1 MKTDSQ
7 LTEVGPLLQFL
18 LRLGQA
24 YLACGEQTAVVEL
37 FLHRVATARGLRR
50 ARVVAFPTA
59 IFISVHDG
67 TKEHVTLAEGATQ
80 RVRLD
85 QVAAVYTLGDEAQRG
100 DVRPQVGLER
110 LDEIHR
116 MTPRFGALGVVIGH
130 VILTVGLAIVLM
142 PTLTNVA
149 TAALLGVV
157 VGTLK
162 AINRDQPIL
171 AAPLSV
177 VAAGLVSTLVFL
189 AVKYGLPVEPRYAL
203 VPPLVT
209 FLPGAMLAFGLV
221 ELTFGDMI
229 SGSSRLSTGIVQLV
243 LLAFGLTAGALLVGY
258 RPDNLLD
265 GSRELAVPLWKSAAG
280 VIVFGI
286 GVYIHYSAPRKS
298 LGWMLLVLLVAF
310 AAQWLA
316 AFFVGPEI
324 SGFFGMLAATPLGNL
339 IQNRFRGP
347 PSMVTFLPSFW
358 LLVPGALGLA
368 SVKRL
373 LTDSAGLDGLIT
385 VVFAFTAIALG
396 TLVGESL
403 YKWLSDRFGVWQL
416 QISRVGSY
424 FRRKK
429 NR

>member
-1 MKTDSQ
+1 METESRSTD
-7 LTEVGPLLQFL
+7 TGPMLQFL

-24 YLACGEQTAVVEL
+24 YLACGEQTAIVEL
-37 FLHRVATARGLRR
+37 FLHRVATSRGMRR

-67 TKEHVTLAEGATQ
+67 SKEHVTLAEGATQ

-85 QVAAVYTLGDEAQRG
+85 QVAAVYTLGEEAQRG
-100 DVRPQVGLER
+100 GLGPQQGLER

-116 MTPRFGALGVVIGH
+116 MTPRFGSLGVIVGH
-130 VILTVGLAIVLM
+130 TILTVGLAMVLM
-142 PTLTNVA
+142 PTPANL
-149 TAALLGVV
+149 AAAAVLGVI
-157 VGTLK
+157 VGALK
-162 AINRDQPIL
+162 VFNRDQPIL
-171 AAPLSV
+171 SAPLSV
-177 VAAGLVSTLVFL
+177 VAALLVSTLVFL

-221 ELTFGDMI
+221 ELTYGDMM

-243 LLAFGLTAGALLVGY
+243 LLAFGLTAGAMLVGY

-265 GSRELAVPLWKSAAG
+265 GSREIAVPLWMSAAG
-280 VIVFGI
+280 VIVFGM
-286 GVYIHYSAPRKS
+286 GVFIHYSAPRRS
-298 LGWMLLVLLVAF
+298 LPWMLLVLLVAF
-310 AAQWLA
+310 AAQWVA
-316 AFFVGPEI
+316 AIFVGPEI

-368 SVKRL
+368 SVKQL
-373 LTDSAGLDGLIT
+373 LTNSAGLDGLVT
-385 VVFAFTAIALG
+385 VIFAFTAIALG

-403 YKWLSDRFGVWQL
+403 YKWLSSKID
-416 QISRVGSY
+416 RVGDY
-424 FRRKK
+424 VRRG
-429 NR
+429 NEP

>member
-1 MKTDSQ
+1 MSTESQPTDA
-7 LTEVGPLLQFL
+7 GPLLQFL
-18 LRLGQA
+18 LRLAQA

-50 ARVVAFPTA
+50 VRVVAFPTA

-67 TKEHVTLAEGATQ
+67 DKEHVTLAEGATQ

-85 QVAAVYTLGDEAQRG
+85 QVAEVYTLGEEAQRASIG
-100 DVRPQVGLER
+100 PQEGLER

-116 MTPRFGALGVVIGH
+116 MTPRFGTTGVVLGH
-130 VILTVGLAIVLM
+130 VILTVGLALVLM
-142 PTLTNVA
+142 PTTANVA
-149 TAALLGVV
+149 AAALLGMV
-157 VGTLK
+157 VGALK

-171 AAPLSV
+171 SAPLSV

-221 ELTFGDMI
+221 ELTYGDMM

-265 GSRELAVPLWKSAAG
+265 GSREVAVPLWQSAAG
-280 VIVFGI
+280 VVVFGL
-286 GVYIHYSAPRKS
+286 GVFIHYSAPRKS
-298 LGWMLLVLLVAF
+298 LAWMLLVLLVAF
-310 AAQWLA
+310 VVQWAAS
-316 AFFVGPEI
+316 FFVGSEI

-339 IQNRFRGP
+339 IQSRFRGP
-347 PSMVTFLPSFW
+347 PSMVTFLPTFW

-373 LTDSAGLDGLIT
+373 LTDSAGLDGLVT

-403 YKWLSDRFGVWQL
+403 TKPLDKMLAWFWPQNGCAGASDKQ
-416 QISRVGSY
+416 
-424 FRRKK
+424 
-429 NR
+429 